1 MHVSNLRNTEQS
13 LCVSLRFD
21 CEKTESSKVI
31 SKFTV
36 PGLPPKVTANLNL
49 TCKNIYSK
57 TKNKSN
63 TYSYLEKKSN
73 FIFLKTASTSFRV
86 LARVSVEISNHV
98 FKLTRDYNDEIE
110 KWNSV

>member
-1 MHVSNLRNTEQS
+1 M
-13 LCVSLRFD
+13 CFFIRFD

-49 TCKNIYSK
+49 TCKNVYSK

-63 TYSYLEKKSN
+63 TYSYSEKKSD
-73 FIFLKTASTSFRV
+73 FIILKTASTLFRV
-86 LARVSVEISNHV
+86 LALVSVEISNHV

>member
-1 MHVSNLRNTEQS
+1 M
-13 LCVSLRFD
+13 CFFIRFD

-36 PGLPPKVTANLNL
+36 PGLPPKITANLNL

-63 TYSYLEKKSN
+63 TYSYLEKKSD
-73 FIFLKTASTSFRV
+73 FIILKTASTLFRV
-86 LARVSVEISNHV
+86 LALVSVEISNHV

>member
-1 MHVSNLRNTEQS
+1 M
-13 LCVSLRFD
+13 CFFIRFD

-63 TYSYLEKKSN
+63 TYSYLEKKSD
-73 FIFLKTASTSFRV
+73 FIILKTASTLFRV
-86 LARVSVEISNHV
+86 LALVSVEISNHV